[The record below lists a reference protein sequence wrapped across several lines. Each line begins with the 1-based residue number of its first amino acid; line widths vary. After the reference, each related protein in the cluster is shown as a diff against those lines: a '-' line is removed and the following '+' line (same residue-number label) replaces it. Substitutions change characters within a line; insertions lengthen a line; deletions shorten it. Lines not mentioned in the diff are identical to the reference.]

1 MTDDLDL
8 RRKRALYRAQHRGT
22 KEMDWM
28 IGRYAE
34 AKLPGMDGVALNHF
48 ERLLAI
54 TDVELDSWI
63 MKPGSIVGL
72 EFEATI
78 ADLRRF
84 HAL

>member
-28 IGRYAE
+28 VGRYAE
-34 AKLPGMDGVALNHF
+34 AKLSGMDSAALEHF
-48 ERLLAI
+48 ERLLAV
-54 TDVELDSWI
+54 TDVELDAWI
-63 MKPGSIVGL
+63 MKPGSIVEL
-72 EFEATI
+72 EFAATI
-78 ADLRRF
+78 VDLKAF